1 MSKIGIKLSAALALA
16 TLCATTVQAQQVVL
30 HELDADAAK
39 SLASP
44 LEFRI
49 ASFSQDEGAK
59 GQGAHI
65 LSLSAD
71 AKKAVVKLKGVPTE
85 LSALQAL
92 PTDLCSASGTRQLV
106 YAKDSLRLMAKLNI
120 DQSTQSCVMQ
130 GVVSIHVD
138 KRTYRYLVKGVS
150 RS

>member
-1 MSKIGIKLSAALALA
+1 MTKIGMKRSAAIAFA
-16 TLCATTVQAQQVVL
+16 AICATTVQAQQVVL
-30 HELDADAAK
+30 QELDADVAK
-39 SLASP
+39 TLASP
-44 LEFRI
+44 FEFRI

-65 LSLSAD
+65 LTLSAD

-85 LSALQAL
+85 LNALQAL
-92 PTDLCSASGTRQLV
+92 PDDLCSASGTRQLV

-120 DQSTQSCVMQ
+120 DQTTQRCVMQ

-138 KRTYRYLVKGVS
+138 KRTYRYMVKGVS

>member
-1 MSKIGIKLSAALALA
+1 MSKLGMKIGAAIAFA
-16 TLCATTVQAQQVVL
+16 TICATTVQAQQMVL
-30 HELDADAAK
+30 QELDTDVAK
-39 SLASP
+39 SLVSP

-49 ASFSQDEGAK
+49 ASFSQDEDTK

-65 LSLSAD
+65 LTLSAD
-71 AKKAVVKLKGVPTE
+71 AKKAVVKLKGVSTE

-92 PTDLCSASGTRQLV
+92 PADLCSTSGTRQLV

-120 DQSTQSCVMQ
+120 NQSTQGCVMQ
-130 GVVSIHVD
+130 GMISIHVD

>member
-1 MSKIGIKLSAALALA
+1 MSKIGRKIGAAIAFA
-16 TLCATTVQAQQVVL
+16 TICATTVQAQQMVL
-30 HELDADAAK
+30 QELDTDVAK
-39 SLASP
+39 SLVSP

-49 ASFSQDEGAK
+49 ASFSQDEDTK

-65 LSLSAD
+65 LTLSAD
-71 AKKAVVKLKGVPTE
+71 AKKAVVKLKGVSTE
-85 LSALQAL
+85 LSALQVL
-92 PTDLCSASGTRQLV
+92 PADLCSVSGMRQLV

-120 DQSTQSCVMQ
+120 NQSTQGCVMQ
-130 GVVSIHVD
+130 GMISIHVD

>member
-1 MSKIGIKLSAALALA
+1 
-16 TLCATTVQAQQVVL
+16 
-30 HELDADAAK
+30 
-39 SLASP
+39 

-92 PTDLCSASGTRQLV
+92 PADLCSASGTRQLV

-120 DQSTQSCVMQ
+120 DQTTKSCVMQ

-150 RS
+150 AF